1 MDTVQVNNRTVRL
14 MRGDITDLEFESF
27 VFYARHDL
35 ALGSGYGGAIA
46 VRGGPGIQ
54 ENLKEFGS
62 LKTTEVIVT
71 EAGELKA
78 RYIIHA
84 VGPRF
89 QEENTEDKLRTT
101 ILNVFRAAEERGIKK
116 IAFPPMGTG
125 FYGVPVDVCARVMI
139 DTITEYLRGANGF
152 EDVVICLQD
161 SREFNPFQ
169 AYLNTRA
176 NT

>member
-14 MRGDITDLEFESF
+14 VRGDITDLEIESF

-35 ALGSGYGGAIA
+35 MLGSGYGGAIA

-54 ENLKEFGS
+54 EELKQFGTV
-62 LKTTEVIVT
+62 KTTEAVVT
-71 EAGELKA
+71 DAGELKA
-78 RYIIHA
+78 GKIIHA

-89 QEENTEDKLRTT
+89 QEENIEDKLRAT
-101 ILNVFRAAEERGIKK
+101 ILNVFKAAEENGIRQ

-125 FYGVPVDVCARVMI
+125 FYGVPLDVSARVTI
-139 DTITEYLRGANGF
+139 DTITEYLQGNTAL

-169 AYLNTRA
+169 AYLSTRA
-176 NT
+176 NA